1 MACRL
6 RMSIASC
13 ITRSTQRIPAPACRA
28 KFPDTGHSVR
38 KFCPADS
45 GAFVPSITVR
55 PAIATRHSGERN
67 RKGANVMQKARP
79 NSIRAAREATGL
91 SREQAAVK
99 AGISGTTLRIAER
112 TGLIT
117 EQSAAKLAP
126 VLGVKPAVLLGA
138 NAETRR

>member
-1 MACRL
+1 
-6 RMSIASC
+6 
-13 ITRSTQRIPAPACRA
+13 
-28 KFPDTGHSVR
+28 
-38 KFCPADS
+38 
-45 GAFVPSITVR
+45 
-55 PAIATRHSGERN
+55 
-67 RKGANVMQKARP
+67 MQKARP